1 MGECKTVG
9 DIVNIVSKVGK
20 DLTRNKI
27 TLMDRSASEVS
38 LTLGDPIVAA
48 MGCRVSDFNGVIVSG
63 GDIIVNRDLDLSRY

>member
-1 MGECKTVG
+1 MGVCKTVG
-9 DIVNIVSKVGK
+9 DVVNIVSKVGK

-48 MGCRVSDFNGVIVSG
+48 MGRHLSDFNGVTVSG
-63 GDIIVNRDLDLSRY
+63 GDIIANRDLDLARY